1 MTTVTVD
8 QLKKFLPNYGGD
20 FNYLLSA
27 VTQAI
32 SRAELRTTRRL
43 QYFLAQTAFESSYY
57 TRLSENLNYTT
68 PDRIVQV
75 WPRKFS
81 LTGQSGKLNAFNYTR
96 NPAALA
102 NAVYAHVNGNGD
114 EASGD
119 GFKYR
124 GRGAIHLTGKAN
136 YAAASQFLF
145 GDDRLVSNPSQVES
159 DIVIA
164 LLTAS
169 WFWATNKLNSL
180 ADQDQFTLV
189 TKVINGSTVT
199 VPQRLPVLSKAKAI
213 FL

>member
-1 MTTVTVD
+1 MKVAESQVA
-8 QLKKFLPNYGGD
+8 KFLPAYKGD
-20 FNYLLSA
+20 VAALTSAINLVIDKYDLS
-27 VTQAI
+27 T
-32 SRAELRTTRRL
+32 LRRVR
-43 QYFLAQTAFESSYY
+43 YFMAQCAFESRNFTKLVEDLFYS
-57 TRLSENLNYTT
+57 T
-68 PDRIVQV
+68 PSRIVEV

-145 GDDRLVSNPSQVES
+145 GDDRLVTNPDQVES

-164 LLTAS
+164 LLTAA